1 MDKTRKRN
9 LNELSDLRT
18 PSPLKNPAKTQK
30 INLGQSKMVC
40 KISEL
45 QSQDLDM
52 GDTDNSLVSAD
63 HTLQYRVRYRP
74 PSWVQRFRS

>member
-1 MDKTRKRN
+1 
-9 LNELSDLRT
+9 
-18 PSPLKNPAKTQK
+18 
-30 INLGQSKMVC
+30 MVC

-52 GDTDNSLVSAD
+52 GDTDNILISAD
-63 HTLQYRVRYRP
+63 PTLQSMVRYRP